1 MHSESKEDYEQK
13 MQVYIASMAGYC
25 TATYLLGIGD
35 RHLENLMIDELGHF
49 FHIDFGFIFG
59 KEPNSFKERL
69 TSKIRVS
76 KSMVEPLGGFNSPYY
91 LEFEKKFVESFRVIR
106 NKMSYIL
113 NLIHLMVNS
122 GINDLQYHSH
132 QQILDDLYSR
142 FMTELNNDQ
151 VEKELKELLK
161 ICIQSSGVEIIENI
175 HRFAQIFK

>member
-1 MHSESKEDYEQK
+1 
-13 MQVYIASMAGYC
+13 MAGYC

-35 RHLENLMIDELGHF
+35 RHLENLMIDEFGHF

-132 QQILDDLYSR
+132 
-142 FMTELNNDQ
+142 
-151 VEKELKELLK
+151 
-161 ICIQSSGVEIIENI
+161 
-175 HRFAQIFK
+175 